1 MWIKFLVKN
10 WHFVVIGLLVTINIF
25 TANLYLDKRDELTVC
40 QVDYKSKSAEVV
52 SCNGL
57 IGKQNIAIQ
66 DWVIKGKELESRI
79 RGLTDDIAIIEI
91 KYSKEIQSIN
101 DTNIPKSCDGSM
113 KWLVEQGKKL

>member
-1 MWIKFLVKN
+1 MWIKLLLKN
-10 WHFVVIGLLVTINIF
+10 WQYIVIAILLTTNAFTIS
-25 TANLYLDKRDELTVC
+25 LYLDKRDELTVC
-40 QVDYKSKSAEVV
+40 EVNYEGKKAEVV

-79 RGLTDDIAIIEI
+79 RGLTEDIAIIET

-101 DTNIPKSCDGSM
+101 DMNIPKSCDGSM